1 MSLHTS
7 DQNVDWDNIERCAF
21 TLKNISSM
29 LLLILHSQE
38 RHSDEYAAIEGV
50 AQLADF
56 HEKELNRLI
65 KH

>member
-1 MSLHTS
+1 MLRKI
-7 DQNVDWDNIERCAF
+7 DKDDIEKCAL

-29 LLLILHSQE
+29 LLLILNGQE
-38 RHSDEYAAIEGV
+38 RNTDEYAAIEGV

>member
-1 MSLHTS
+1 MSLHTT
-7 DQNVDWDNIERCAF
+7 DQNVDWNDIERCAL

-29 LLLILHSQE
+29 LLLILNGQE
-38 RHSDEYAAIEGV
+38 RNTDEYAAIEGV